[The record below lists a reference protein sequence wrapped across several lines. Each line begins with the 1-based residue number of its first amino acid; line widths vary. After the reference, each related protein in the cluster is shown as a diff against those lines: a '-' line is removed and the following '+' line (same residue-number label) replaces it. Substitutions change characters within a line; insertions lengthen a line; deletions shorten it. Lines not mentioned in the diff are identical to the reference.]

1 MANIKVYNMKGEE
14 VGDLELNSTVFEAK
28 INVPLMHQAV
38 VLNQASERRGTHE
51 SKTRGQVSGSTKKP
65 WRQKGTGRARVG
77 TKRNPVWTG
86 GGVAFGPHMREY
98 GFKMPKKMRRAALR
112 SALSEKFAQGEIV
125 VFDEFAMDAP
135 KTKVM
140 ADLFKKFEAENDAT
154 GVTIYFFK
162 NQIVMR
168 TKVDNIDTKIS
179 PYTYKDFVQNYA
191 GNDVK
196 SFSKTQLIEYMRS
209 SKMNNFYGKYMI
221 SSFISL
227 LLVEIMITLIDALE
241 IAAFGWLTTM
251 ITRIRI
257 RFVAIYNMAVYA
269 LTLPMILNMLYII
282 VNYFTTFTISYF
294 QVAYITIA
302 YIYLAAV
309 IFLLKDDLLKK
320 LEEVE
325 KIKKEQEKVREEIK
339 EQEDNKEPES
349 KEEKEPKN
357 EDKTD
362 DENKD
367 APNDQ
372 EPDGSEA

>member
-1 MANIKVYNMKGEE
+1 MKK
-14 VGDLELNSTVFEAK
+14 LT
-28 INVPLMHQAV
+28 
-38 VLNQASERRGTHE
+38 
-51 SKTRGQVSGSTKKP
+51 
-65 WRQKGTGRARVG
+65 
-77 TKRNPVWTG
+77 
-86 GGVAFGPHMREY
+86 
-98 GFKMPKKMRRAALR
+98 
-112 SALSEKFAQGEIV
+112 EKE
-125 VFDEFAMDAP
+125 
-135 KTKVM
+135 
-140 ADLFKKFEAENDAT
+140 KFEAENDAT

-325 KIKKEQEKVREEIK
+325 KIKKEQEKALQKGERMVI
-339 EQEDNKEPES
+339 
-349 KEEKEPKN
+349 
-357 EDKTD
+357 
-362 DENKD
+362 
-367 APNDQ
+367 
-372 EPDGSEA
+372 

>member
-1 MANIKVYNMKGEE
+1 MQQ
-14 VGDLELNSTVFEAK
+14 ELQYTS
-28 INVPLMHQAV
+28 
-38 VLNQASERRGTHE
+38 S
-51 SKTRGQVSGSTKKP
+51 
-65 WRQKGTGRARVG
+65 
-77 TKRNPVWTG
+77 
-86 GGVAFGPHMREY
+86 
-98 GFKMPKKMRRAALR
+98 
-112 SALSEKFAQGEIV
+112 
-125 VFDEFAMDAP
+125 
-135 KTKVM
+135 
-140 ADLFKKFEAENDAT
+140 
-154 GVTIYFFK
+154 
-162 NQIVMR
+162 
-168 TKVDNIDTKIS
+168 KIS

>member
-1 MANIKVYNMKGEE
+1 MATEGLGRALKYLAMMCAFI
-14 VGDLELNSTVFEAK
+14 TVFMTISSFIEMK
-28 INVPLMHQAV
+28 KV
-38 VLNQASERRGTHE
+38 VFN
-51 SKTRGQVSGSTKKP
+51 
-65 WRQKGTGRARVG
+65 
-77 TKRNPVWTG
+77 
-86 GGVAFGPHMREY
+86 
-98 GFKMPKKMRRAALR
+98 
-112 SALSEKFAQGEIV
+112 LSEYIEQNIPEFSYEDGQIQMDTEEPIIIDNIQYDGINRIIINPLLES
-125 VFDEFAMDAP
+125 DEE
-135 KTKVM
+135 
-140 ADLFKKFEAENDAT
+140 KKKNLKQKMMQQELQYT
-154 GVTIYFFK
+154 SLK

-325 KIKKEQEKVREEIK
+325 KIKKEQEKK
-339 EQEDNKEPES
+339 
-349 KEEKEPKN
+349 
-357 EDKTD
+357 
-362 DENKD
+362 
-367 APNDQ
+367 
-372 EPDGSEA
+372 

>member
-1 MANIKVYNMKGEE
+1 MATEGFGRALKYLVTRCAFI
-14 VGDLELNSTVFEAK
+14 TVFMTISSFIE
-28 INVPLMHQAV
+28 M
-38 VLNQASERRGTHE
+38 
-51 SKTRGQVSGSTKKP
+51 KKL
-65 WRQKGTGRARVG
+65 VF
-77 TKRNPVWTG
+77 N
-86 GGVAFGPHMREY
+86 
-98 GFKMPKKMRRAALR
+98 
-112 SALSEKFAQGEIV
+112 LSEYIEQNIPEFSYEDGKIQMDTEEPITIDKIQYDGINRIIINPLLEN
-125 VFDEFAMDAP
+125 DEE
-135 KTKVM
+135 KE
-140 ADLFKKFEAENDAT
+140 KFEAENDAT

-168 TKVDNIDTKIS
+168 TKSENTDTKIS

-196 SFSKTQLIEYMRS
+196 AFEKTQLIEYMRS
-209 SKMNNFYGKYMI
+209 SKMNNFYGKYMV

-227 LLVEIMITLIDALE
+227 LLVEIIVVLTDALQLA
-241 IAAFGWLTTM
+241 IFGWLTTI
-251 ITRIRI
+251 ITKIRI

-269 LTLPMILNMLYII
+269 LTLPMILNIIYII

-302 YIYLAAV
+302 YIYLAAI

-325 KIKKEQEKVREEIK
+325 RIKKEQEKVREEIK
-339 EQEDNKEPES
+339 EQEENKEPES
-349 KEEKEPKN
+349 KEEKEPKD
-357 EDKTD
+357 EEKDD

-367 APNDQ
+367 TPSDQ

>member
-1 MANIKVYNMKGEE
+1 MEEKEDEKYRVVNINFFKKVWYSITKFEKYPEMATEGLGRALKYLVMMCAFI
-14 VGDLELNSTVFEAK
+14 TVFMTISSFIEMK
-28 INVPLMHQAV
+28 KV
-38 VLNQASERRGTHE
+38 VLN
-51 SKTRGQVSGSTKKP
+51 
-65 WRQKGTGRARVG
+65 
-77 TKRNPVWTG
+77 
-86 GGVAFGPHMREY
+86 
-98 GFKMPKKMRRAALR
+98 
-112 SALSEKFAQGEIV
+112 LSEYIEQNIPEFSYEDGQIQMDTEEPIIIDNIQYDGINRIIINPLLEN
-125 VFDEFAMDAP
+125 DEE
-135 KTKVM
+135 KE
-140 ADLFKKFEAENDAT
+140 KFEAENDAT

-168 TKVDNIDTKIS
+168 TKAENIDTKIS

-191 GNDVK
+191 GDDVK
-196 SFSKTQLIEYMRS
+196 AFEKTQLIEYMRS

-227 LLVEIMITLIDALE
+227 LLVEIIITLIDALE

-339 EQEDNKEPES
+339 EQEENKEPES
-349 KEEKEPKN
+349 KEEKEPKD

-362 DENKD
+362 EENKD
-367 APNDQ
+367 TTNDQ

>member
-1 MANIKVYNMKGEE
+1 MEEKEDEKYRVVNINFFKKVWYSITKFEKYPEMATEGLGRALKYLTMMCAFI
-14 VGDLELNSTVFEAK
+14 TVFMTISSFIEMK
-28 INVPLMHQAV
+28 KV
-38 VLNQASERRGTHE
+38 VFN
-51 SKTRGQVSGSTKKP
+51 
-65 WRQKGTGRARVG
+65 
-77 TKRNPVWTG
+77 
-86 GGVAFGPHMREY
+86 
-98 GFKMPKKMRRAALR
+98 
-112 SALSEKFAQGEIV
+112 LSEYIEQNIPEFSYEDGKIQMDTEEPIIIDNIQYDGINRIIINPLLES
-125 VFDEFAMDAP
+125 DEE
-135 KTKVM
+135 KE
-140 ADLFKKFEAENDAT
+140 KFEAENDAT

-257 RFVAIYNMAVYA
+257 MVVAIYNMAVYA